1 MKSDIERT
9 YFVASGEFASVHALA
24 RLSLLNVGCGGDAVL
39 VLPTPRL
46 LAFAQLLKFLELH

>member
-1 MKSDIERT
+1 M
-9 YFVASGEFASVHALA
+9 HALA

-46 LAFAQLLKFLELH
+46 LAFAQLFKLLELH